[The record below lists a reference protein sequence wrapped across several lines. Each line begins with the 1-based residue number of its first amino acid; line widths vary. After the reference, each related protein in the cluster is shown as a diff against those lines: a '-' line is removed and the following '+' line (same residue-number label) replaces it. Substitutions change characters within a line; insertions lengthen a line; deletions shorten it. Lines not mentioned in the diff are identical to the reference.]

1 MIIIDSKSSTPIYE
15 QITIGIK
22 ELILKNVIKSGDK
35 LPSVRELS
43 TILTINPNTVSKA
56 YMELEKQ
63 NIPSVRELST
73 ILTINP
79 NTVSKAYMELE
90 KQNIVESIK
99 GKGTFITSNY
109 RKPVSEEKLS
119 KLILDFKRLILEANY
134 LGLEENDLIL
144 LLDEGFKEIR
154 GGI

>member
-63 NIPSVRELST
+63 NI
-73 ILTINP
+73 
-79 NTVSKAYMELE
+79 
-90 KQNIVESIK
+90 VESIK
-99 GKGTFITSNY
+99 GKGTFITSDY
-109 RKPVSEEKLS
+109 RKPVSEEKIS

>member
-1 MIIIDSKSSTPIYE
+1 MIIIDSRSSTPIYE

-35 LPSVRELS
+35 L
-43 TILTINPNTVSKA
+43 
-56 YMELEKQ
+56 
-63 NIPSVRELST
+63 PSVRELST

>member
-1 MIIIDSKSSTPIYE
+1 MIIIDSRSSTPIYE
-15 QITIGIK
+15 QIIIGIK

-35 LPSVRELS
+35 L
-43 TILTINPNTVSKA
+43 
-56 YMELEKQ
+56 
-63 NIPSVRELST
+63 PSVRELST

-119 KLILDFKRLILEANY
+119 KLILDFKRIILEANY

>member
-22 ELILKNVIKSGDK
+22 ELILKNVIRSGDK
-35 LPSVRELS
+35 L
-43 TILTINPNTVSKA
+43 
-56 YMELEKQ
+56 
-63 NIPSVRELST
+63 PSVRELST

-99 GKGTFITSNY
+99 GKGTFITSDY
-109 RKPVSEEKLS
+109 RKPVSEEKIS

>member
-22 ELILKNVIKSGDK
+22 ELILKNVIRSADK
-35 LPSVRELS
+35 L
-43 TILTINPNTVSKA
+43 
-56 YMELEKQ
+56 
-63 NIPSVRELST
+63 PSVRELST

-99 GKGTFITSNY
+99 GKGTFITSDY
-109 RKPVSEEKLS
+109 RKPVSEEKIS